1 MGVTV
6 VLIVDRDE
14 QTRLRTA
21 RFIRER
27 LEDVSVLTANSLAT
41 ARDAVE
47 NQTVDV
53 VVTGYTLGDGNG
65 LELADY
71 VRKTSPGTGC
81 ILYTDSESVDTD
93 SFEDVVV
100 EFVGKESPDAAET
113 LAALIEQAGV
123 ELTQASYP
131 VPEAERE
138 RLEAAD
144 QFLTIRAEIVPV
156 GERLAGLAVDHFD
169 ASAAAVTVISRDRQE
184 IVAGEGELTV
194 PTVREQSLATHTIV
208 SETGVMAVGDTQAD
222 PRFADTEK
230 IHDAGIRSYLGA
242 TIETRDGHAVGT
254 LSVYDDEVREFSEAD
269 RNYIRELAG
278 VIPETLA
285 LRERGDRYA
294 H

>member
-1 MGVTV
+1 MGETV

-27 LEDVSVLTANSLAT
+27 LDEVSVLTADSLAT

-47 NQTVDV
+47 NQPLDV

-71 VRKTSPGTGC
+71 VREASPGTGC
-81 ILYTDSESVDTD
+81 ILYTESETVDTD

-100 EFVGKESPDAAET
+100 EFVGKESPDAAQT
-113 LAALIEQAGV
+113 LAALIEQAGP

-144 QFLTIRAEIVPV
+144 RLLAVSSEIESI
-156 GERLAGLAVDHFD
+156 GERLARLAVDHFD
-169 ASAAAVTVISRDRQE
+169 AKTAAITVICRDRQE
-184 IVAGEGELTV
+184 NVAGVGELTV

-208 SETGVMAVGDTQAD
+208 ADDGVMAVGDTQAD
-222 PRFADTEK
+222 PRFADTET

-242 TIETRDGHAVGT
+242 TVVTSDGYAVGT
-254 LSVYDDEVREFSEAD
+254 LSIYDDEVREFSEAD
-269 RNYIRELAG
+269 RNYIRELAALLPA
-278 VIPETLA
+278 ILA
-285 LRERGDRYA
+285 LRDRGDGHGR
-294 H
+294 